1 MEWFGEENSIEEY
14 NKNLEHFRRG
24 NMEWFDEEPKNNTD
38 WYEET
43 GTVKAT
49 EKRIKVIGV
58 GGGGGNTV
66 SSLFDSFHQDTAAKG
81 IDFII
86 MNSDTQDLS
95 KSNVPDRIQIAQDG
109 QGAGSDPELGKKY
122 AEKCAAR
129 IKNSIQN
136 AYMVFVTAGMGG
148 GTGTGASPV
157 VARLAREVNPEA
169 LIIGVVTTPFSSKKN
184 RRKMDIA
191 LKGIEELQK
200 HVNALLV
207 VENDAILKLFP
218 DGGNYSIAMRATDI
232 VLMNAIRGIVGIIN
246 NVGEH
251 NADFRDIFN
260 IMKEAGKD
268 VIIGVGSATGKD
280 RYREALEK
288 ALNSPLLCG
297 RTINGAKGVI
307 VNFRSSKDHSDL
319 NGVKYVRETLC
330 EMADPNATYKDCTTE
345 DSNPKHEDMLVITV
359 IATDFV
365 DERGNLVTYMKRAV
379 AAYGV
384 KTVKRTSA
392 DSQSDS
398 NETAPGEFSV
408 IEPDFSTPTFL
419 RTKKDK

>member
-1 MEWFGEENSIEEY
+1 
-14 NKNLEHFRRG
+14 
-24 NMEWFDEEPKNNTD
+24 MEWFDEE
-38 WYEET
+38 T
-43 GTVKAT
+43 GTVKET
-49 EKRIKVIGV
+49 TRRIKVIGV

-66 SSLFDSFHQDTAAKG
+66 GSLFDSFNPYGDSIAKG

-86 MNSDTQDLS
+86 INSDSQDLS

-109 QGAGSDPELGKKY
+109 QGAGSDPELGRKF
-122 AEKCAAR
+122 AEKCATR
-129 IKNSIQN
+129 IKDSVKN

-157 VARLAREVNPEA
+157 VARLARETNSPDT

-184 RRKMDIA
+184 KRQMAVA
-191 LKGIEELQK
+191 LRGIEELQK

-218 DGGNYSIAMRATDI
+218 SGGNYSKAMRATDI
-232 VLMNAIRGIVGIIN
+232 VLMNAIRGILGIITN
-246 NVGEH
+246 TGEQ
-251 NADFRDIFN
+251 NADFRDILN
-260 IMKEAGKD
+260 IMKEAGRD

-280 RYREALEK
+280 RYRKALEL

-307 VNFRSSKDHSDL
+307 VNFRSSKEDSDL
-319 NGVKYVRETLC
+319 DGHRYVRETLC
-330 EMADPNATYKDCTTE
+330 EMADPDATYKDCTTE
-345 DSNPKHEDMLVITV
+345 DNNHKGMLVITV

-384 KTVKRTSA
+384 KPAKRVSTSGTT
-392 DSQSDS
+392 QN
-398 NETAPGEFSV
+398 NENVPGESSV
-408 IEPDFSTPTFL
+408 IEPDFGIPTFI
-419 RTKKDK
+419 RKKQK